1 MRPEIVIRYIGHVLL
16 FCAIFMG
23 ISGAISL
30 FHHETSAIPL
40 FFSAMITCLI
50 GLFPVIF
57 VEKAKTISSIEGL
70 MIVVF
75 GWIFA
80 CLTGMLPFIMW
91 GGEFGLINAWFESVS
106 GFTTT
111 GSTIL
116 TSIET
121 LPYGLLFWRSSTHW
135 IGGMGVI
142 LFALLILPK
151 AAVMKVILLHT
162 EISSLA
168 KMNFAYKARKTLVV
182 LAMVYVGLTLAE
194 AILLMVAGMPL
205 FDAVNH
211 AFATIATG
219 GFSTKDLSIASYNSV
234 TFEIIIMIFMIIS
247 GIHFGL
253 IFQTITLN
261 AKNNIFNST
270 IARNFLLILFI
281 GIVLVSVKL
290 WISGLY
296 TPFDALRYGAFQV
309 ISLGTTTGFATA
321 ESSVWPHFTIIILIY
336 FTIQCAMAGST
347 SGGMKFDRVFIL
359 FKAIQK
365 QIKQI
370 KHPRGVFTINIDGK
384 VIDRNTE
391 SMVAIFVGTYLIILL
406 ASTILLTAFDI
417 DLMTSF
423 TAAAATLG
431 NVGPG
436 FNGVSSLG
444 NFGGLPDGAK
454 LVLSGNMIL
463 GRLEIFG
470 ILSLIFARSMKR

>member
-1 MRPEIVIRYIGHVLL
+1 MRPEIVIRYVGHVLI

-23 ISGAISL
+23 MSGVISL
-30 FHHETSAIPL
+30 FHHESSAIPL
-40 FFSAMITCLI
+40 FFSAMITGLL

-57 VEKAKTISSIEGL
+57 VEKATSISATEGL

-75 GWIFA
+75 GWIMA
-80 CLTGMLPFIMW
+80 CLTGVLPFIMW
-91 GGEFGLINAWFESVS
+91 GGEFGLVNAWFESVS

-121 LPYGLLFWRSSTHW
+121 LPMGLLFWRSSTHW
-135 IGGMGVI
+135 IGGIGVI

-151 AAVMKVILLHT
+151 AGVMKATLMHT

-168 KMNFAYKARKTLVV
+168 KINFFYRARKTLVV

-194 AILLMVAGMPL
+194 VVILMGFGMSL

-219 GFSTKDLSIASYNSV
+219 GFSTRDLSIASYNSLSYEV
-234 TFEIIIMIFMIIS
+234 VIMAFMVIS

-253 IFQTITLN
+253 IYQTFIFN
-261 AKNNIFNST
+261 GKSNIFRST
-270 IARNFLLILFI
+270 LAKKYLMVLLV
-281 GIVLVSVKL
+281 GIILVSLKL
-290 WISGLY
+290 WISGVYPLM
-296 TPFDALRYGAFQV
+296 DAFRYGAFQV
-309 ISLGTTTGFATA
+309 ISLGTTTGFASA

-336 FTIQCAMAGST
+336 FTIQCAMSGST
-347 SGGMKFDRVFIL
+347 SGGLKFDRVYIL
-359 FKAIQK
+359 VKAIQK

-370 KHPRGVFTINIDGK
+370 KHPRAVFTTTIDGK
-384 VIDRNTE
+384 VIDHHTE
-391 SMVAIFVGTYLIILL
+391 SMVLIFVGTYLLILL
-406 ASTILLTAFDI
+406 ISSILLTAFDI
-417 DLMTSF
+417 DLLTSF
-423 TAAAATLG
+423 SAAAATLG

-454 LVLSGNMIL
+454 MILSGNMIL

-470 ILSLIFARSMKR
+470 ILTLIFARSMKR